1 MGLIYCFYFS
11 TPMAW
16 YWNFAKVQNPI
27 TKNGDNGWT
36 NGCTTPNIRFLF
48 VAPHL
53 WIGLP
58 PGPPRDRTLALL
70 LTLGS
75 TNTWYGDSHPTSYG
89 PCPAHTR
96 ASLDRFNAQRSKK
109 PTADAFPS
117 SSGNHATEAG
127 QVHAQLA
134 PTDATKPTTITK
146 GKHLK
151 ARTDLRNRKRSNWR
165 EYGLHC
171 DT

>member
-1 MGLIYCFYFS
+1 MLI
-11 TPMAW
+11 
-16 YWNFAKVQNPI
+16 QPI
-27 TKNGDNGWT
+27 H
-36 NGCTTPNIRFLF
+36 I
-48 VAPHL
+48 
-53 WIGLP
+53 
-58 PGPPRDRTLALL
+58 
-70 LTLGS
+70 
-75 TNTWYGDSHPTSYG
+75 
-89 PCPAHTR
+89 TR

-151 ARTDLRNRKRSNWR
+151 ARTDLRNRKRSIDANTVCTAT
-165 EYGLHC
+165 HNIII
-171 DT
+171 DFHSISF